1 MKKSRR
7 SFLKVAGVSALGITT
22 VSAGNA
28 FAIGEQFIPADETK
42 KKDGALTAER
52 WGMVIDTR
60 KMNDKVVE
68 DVCNVCHSKHNVPD
82 CQKFAEPKTHKEHHE
97 IRAYPFSDSM

>member
-7 SFLKVAGVSALGITT
+7 SFLKVAGVSALGFSA

-28 FAIGEQFIPADETK
+28 FAIGEKFVPADQVK
-42 KKDGALTAER
+42 KKDGALTAQR

-60 KMNDKVVE
+60 KLNDKIAE
-68 DVCNVCHSKHNVPD
+68 DIVSICHEKHNVPD
-82 CQKFAEPKTHKEHHE
+82 CQKFKFPEKHKENHE
-97 IRAYPFSDSM
+97 II